1 MIVDGDKI
9 REKRIKLNYSQEEL
23 GDKIGVTKVSIC
35 GYEAGSKTP
44 TLKKFLKI
52 SDVLGLSPNELLN
65 RNIKVVREDDEPY
78 GFRIS
83 EKEMAL
89 IISLRKNETLMNQLY
104 KKMNIN

>member
-1 MIVDGDKI
+1 MIVDGEKI
-9 REKRIKLNYSQEEL
+9 KEKRVKLNYSQEEL
-23 GDKIGVTKVSIC
+23 GDKIGVTKVSVC
-35 GYEAGSKTP
+35 GYEAGNKTP
-44 TLKKFLKI
+44 TLKTFLKM

-65 RNIKVVREDDEPY
+65 RNIKIVRENDEPY